1 MKRTYEAPALSVECF
16 ELNDKIAT
24 GCGTVVNLGP
34 GDASHQRCDS
44 YPYIPDR
51 FGVQD
56 WNPGDHVGP
65 IQTNFYPDSQIC
77 DCYVTAGTSLLF
89 TS

>member
-1 MKRTYEAPALSVECF
+1 MKRTYEAPVLSVECF

-34 GDASHQRCDS
+34 GNANYEPCEDY
-44 YPYIPDR
+44 YPVIPDQ
-51 FGVQD
+51 FGVQ
-56 WNPGDHVGP
+56 WKPGDHMGP
-65 IQTNFYPDSQIC
+65 IQTNFYPDSC
-77 DCYVTAGTSLLF
+77 DCYLTAGTGLLF

>member
-34 GDASHQRCDS
+34 GDASHQRCDDS
-44 YPYIPDR
+44 FPDIPDR
-51 FGVQD
+51 FGAQA
-56 WNPGDHVGP
+56 WKPGDHMSP
-65 IQTNFYPDSQIC
+65 IPTNFYPESC